1 MSRIEEP
8 NPPLEKASAEVS
20 SDGSDLEIHYQ
31 KVVRKMMNGLVV
43 PLLGAGVNFSG
54 RPRDE
59 NFRWDQTKHSY
70 LPNGSELAAWLAE
83 RFEYYPDLKEIKEL
97 DRVSQFLELKEGGE
111 LYQSLH
117 DLFDADYPPSPLH
130 TFLAEAHRYL
140 REDGR
145 GAQVIL
151 TTNYDDAL
159 ERAFVKAGEEY
170 DLITYVC
177 TSPVDFRGKFMH
189 YAPGSDEPNPIIEP
203 NAYEGLDLS
212 KRAVI
217 LKMHGAVRRQHSF
230 EEDNYVITEDHYID
244 YLTHTDI
251 SGLLPKPIPEKLRN
265 SHFLFLGY
273 GMRDWNLRVILRRI
287 WGAQPVDYPSW
298 SIQLDPDELER
309 AFWANRKVDI
319 LEVDLDDYVA
329 RLRKAFDERIE
340 KHAASP

>member
-1 MSRIEEP
+1 MSRTDQNNAQQPE
-8 NPPLEKASAEVS
+8 ASAQAFT
-20 SDGSDLEIHYQ
+20 DGRELDIHFQ

-54 RPRDE
+54 RPKDKDFKWDE
-59 NFRWDQTKHSY
+59 KKHQY

-83 RFEYYPDLKEIKEL
+83 QFEYYPDLKKIKEL

-130 TFLAEAHRYL
+130 TFLAEAHQHL
-140 REDGR
+140 REQGR

-159 ERAFVKAGEEY
+159 ERAFAKAGEEY

-177 TSPVDFRGKFMH
+177 TSPIDFRGKFMH
-189 YAPGSDEPNPIIEP
+189 FRPGSDEPVPIIEP

-212 KRAVI
+212 KRSVI
-217 LKMHGAVRRQHSF
+217 LKMHGAVRRRRSF

-287 WGAQPVDYPSW
+287 WGEQPVDYPSW

-319 LEVDLDDYVA
+319 LELDLDDYVA
-329 RLRKAFDERIE
+329 RLREAFDERLA